1 MILIETLLRQ
11 EKKMIEA
18 CRENKY
24 LREENKSNREDLEDY
39 SLLQKHTRE
48 LADSVIQKLYYIQ
61 DIDYLEISQEE
72 KQKHRNV
79 IINKLVKQSLDIIN
93 ELDSRQT
100 YLVQKLK

>member
-1 MILIETLLRQ
+1 MFVKTVIRQGQKIIELN
-11 EKKMIEA
+11 
-18 CRENKY
+18 RENKY

-61 DIDYLEISQEE
+61 DIDHLEISEEE